1 MTTEATVVFVT
12 VVGLRFLLPL
22 FIPRWPL
29 PAVLACLVLDGID
42 QSIFQRFGFDPPGY
56 QNYDKAMDLFYL
68 SIAFLSSL
76 QNWTKGSAVSIS
88 RFLFFYRMVGVVLFE
103 LSGWRPILL
112 IFPNTFEYFFIA
124 YEAVRTRWN
133 PTRIGMRRWVLTAAA
148 IWVFV
153 KLPQEWWIHVAQLD
167 FTDTVRDIPWFGPA
181 VVAAVLLLLGIL
193 WFVVRPRLPAPD
205 WTWQIAAGP
214 LPEAMDTAAERDAWF
229 AQHGRVWSGDTLEK
243 VFLVG
248 LLSVV
253 YAQVLPDLSST
264 TVELFT
270 GLGAIVV
277 VSTAIGLWVARGAG
291 SRESFTL
298 GFLLRVALNLGILL
312 LAVWLPLVPSPGHAD
327 MNWTAAFF
335 FVVLLSLLTTLHDR
349 YRPVHDY
356 RSEHPDPSDAPATPA

>member
-1 MTTEATVVFVT
+1 M
-12 VVGLRFLLPL
+12 
-22 FIPRWPL
+22 
-29 PAVLACLVLDGID
+29 
-42 QSIFQRFGFDPPGY
+42 
-56 QNYDKAMDLFYL
+56 
-68 SIAFLSSL
+68 
-76 QNWTKGSAVSIS
+76 
-88 RFLFFYRMVGVVLFE
+88 
-103 LSGWRPILL
+103 
-112 IFPNTFEYFFIA
+112 
-124 YEAVRTRWN
+124 
-133 PTRIGMRRWVLTAAA
+133 
-148 IWVFV
+148 
-153 KLPQEWWIHVAQLD
+153 
-167 FTDTVRDIPWFGPA
+167 
-181 VVAAVLLLLGIL
+181 
-193 WFVVRPRLPAPD
+193 VRPRLPEPD
-205 WTWQIAAGP
+205 WTWRVAADP

-264 TVELFT
+264 TVELFL

-298 GFLLRVALNLGILL
+298 GFLAPGRHQPGDPRAGRLAATRAL
-312 LAVWLPLVPSPGHAD
+312 PGRAD

-356 RSEHPDPSDAPATPA
+356 RTEHPEPSEARRPDRACKGTHDHPVARTGATVLGNDSQPVPPGTPASEIGVSGGGGSSGAGTLSPRP